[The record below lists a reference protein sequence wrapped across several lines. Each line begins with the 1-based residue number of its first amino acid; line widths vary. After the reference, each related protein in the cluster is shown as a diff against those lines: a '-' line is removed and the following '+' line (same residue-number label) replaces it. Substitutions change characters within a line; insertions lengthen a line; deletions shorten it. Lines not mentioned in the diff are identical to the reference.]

1 MPTHR
6 SRHGGRAELGQ
17 NDLHDARTIDAIVR
31 LVRRT
36 RGPILEIGA
45 GGGALTRPLA
55 TLGRPLVALELD
67 EHRVAALRRDLPD
80 VDVVHADATRHRI
93 EGRTRV
99 VVGNL
104 PFHLTTP
111 LLRHVLAAPV
121 WTDAVLLVQWE
132 VARKRAG
139 VGGSTMMTAQSAPWF
154 ELRLERRVPASAFRP
169 RPSVDGGVLVVRRRP
184 EPLVPTADRRA
195 YGELVRRVFTG
206 RGRGVA
212 EVLARARG
220 VPVGRARSWCSAAGL
235 DHRALPRDVTPQ
247 QWAAL
252 WRSGRPT

>member
-17 NDLHDARTIDAIVR
+17 NDLHDPATIDAIVR

-45 GGGALTRPLA
+45 GRGALTRPLA
-55 TLGRPLVALELD
+55 ALGRPLVAVELD
-67 EHRVAALRRDLPD
+67 EHRVAALRRELPG

-93 EGRTRV
+93 DPRTRV

-104 PFHLTTP
+104 PFHVTTP
-111 LLRHVLAAPV
+111 LLRHVLAAPA

-139 VGGSTMMTAQSAPWF
+139 VGGSTMMTAQTAPWF
-154 ELRLERRVPASAFRP
+154 ELSLARRVPASAFRP
-169 RPSVDGGVLVVRRRP
+169 RPGVDGGVLVVRRRA
-184 EPLVPTADRRA
+184 EPLVPPREQRA
-195 YGELVRRVFTG
+195 YAELVRRVFTG
-206 RGRGVA
+206 PGRGVA
-212 EVLARARG
+212 EVLARVRG
-220 VPVGRARSWCSAAGL
+220 VPVGRARAWCAAAGV
-235 DHRALPRDVTPQ
+235 DRRALPRDVTPQ

-252 WRSGRPT
+252 WRSCRRP